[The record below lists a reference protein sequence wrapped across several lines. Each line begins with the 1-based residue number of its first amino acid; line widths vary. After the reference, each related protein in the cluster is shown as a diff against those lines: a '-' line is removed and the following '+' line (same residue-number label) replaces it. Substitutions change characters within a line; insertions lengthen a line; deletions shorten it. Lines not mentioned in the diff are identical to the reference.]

1 MCPAFAAVID
11 RDGTDPT
18 SVRVV
23 VYMTRRRP
31 LAKPNPLS
39 TFWQYR
45 FLIGQLTRRDVVL
58 KYRGSVLGIGW
69 SFFHPL
75 LLLAA
80 FTLVFGGVLG
90 TRWGGTG
97 SGLEFA
103 LFIYCGL
110 LVFTPFS
117 EVVGAAPRLLYGY
130 QSYVKK
136 IVFPTEILPLV
147 AVLAAT
153 VHGVANLALLAVAVM
168 LSGHGH
174 WTLLLMPLVLLP
186 AWLFTLGLAWL
197 LAAAGAYMR
206 DLAHAMPVLTQVLM
220 FLSPVFYP
228 MDAAPPALR
237 GLHLANPLAMAMED
251 VRRAALEGLPPRWDL
266 WLAMIAVGLAA
277 ALLGHAFFRSAKE
290 EFADVL

>member
-1 MCPAFAAVID
+1 M
-11 RDGTDPT
+11 
-18 SVRVV
+18 
-23 VYMTRRRP
+23 RP
-31 LAKPNPLS
+31 LNPLS
-39 TFWQYR
+39 IATDLWRQRY
-45 FLIGQLTRRDVVL
+45 LIGQLTRRDVVL

-80 FTLVFGGVLG
+80 FTLVFGGVMG
-90 TRWGGTG
+90 ARWGGVG
-97 SGLEFA
+97 SGLELA

-110 LVFTPFS
+110 LVFTPFA
-117 EVVGAAPRLLYGY
+117 EVAGAAPRLLYGY

-147 AVLAAT
+147 SVLGAT
-153 VHGVANLALLAVAVM
+153 VHGAANLLLLATAAV

-174 WTLLLMPLVLLP
+174 WTLLLTPVALLP

-197 LAAAGAYMR
+197 LAAAGAYVR
-206 DLAHAMPVLTQVLM
+206 DLAHVMPVLTQVLM

-228 MDAAPPALR
+228 LDAAPAALR
-237 GLHLANPLAMAMED
+237 GLHLANPLATAMED
-251 VRRAALEGLPPRWDL
+251 VRRTALEGLPPRWEL
-266 WLAMIAVGLAA
+266 WLAMTALGLAVA
-277 ALLGHAFFRSAKE
+277 FLGHAFFRSTKE